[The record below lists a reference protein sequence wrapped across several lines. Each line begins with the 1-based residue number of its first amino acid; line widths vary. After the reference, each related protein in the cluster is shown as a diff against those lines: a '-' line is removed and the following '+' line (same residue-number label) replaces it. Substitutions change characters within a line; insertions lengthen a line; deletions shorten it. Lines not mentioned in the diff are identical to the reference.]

1 MTLFDELVAVTDP
14 ERVTDRPFDLHLHS
28 ADAGLRTGEATVV
41 VFAETTEEV
50 CDVVRLAAR
59 HGVPLVARGAGTGL
73 AAGAVP
79 TEGGIVLTLT
89 RMNTISDIDPVNRTA
104 WVGPGVINLD
114 LSRATAPFD
123 LHFAPDP
130 SSQQACTIGGNIAN
144 NSGGP
149 HCLSEGSTV
158 NHILAIEMVMAD
170 GEVVILGGAAPD
182 PIGLDLRGVVVG
194 SEGTL
199 GIVIRALVKLTPD
212 PPEVRTM
219 LCAFPTVEGAAAA
232 VSGIIAAGV
241 VPAALEMMDQGM
253 LVAVENWL
261 HAGFPTESAAAL
273 IAEVHCAPEAADAE
287 VDVIRE
293 VAEQEGATEVRVA
306 RDEAERALIWKGRKS
321 AFGAIAQTAP
331 NYYLHDTVVPRT
343 RLVETI
349 SEMYRI
355 ADDADLTM
363 MNVFHA
369 GDGNLHPL
377 IAFDATEP
385 GMADKVHAAAD
396 EMVAA
401 CVARGGVLSGE
412 HGIGAEKRD
421 LMGTVFTELDL
432 DAQARLK
439 HVFDPDRVLNPR
451 KILPAGSRCFDYGG
465 SPLPEGTWI

>member
-1 MTLFDELVAVTDP
+1 MSLLDELVAVTDR
-14 ERVTDRPFDLHLHS
+14 ERVTDRPYDLHLHS
-28 ADAGLRTGEATVV
+28 GDAGLRTGHATIV
-41 VFAETTEEV
+41 VFPETTDEV
-50 CDVVRLAAR
+50 VAVVRVAAKQ
-59 HGVPLVARGAGTGL
+59 GVPLVARGAGTGL
-73 AAGAVP
+73 ASGAVP

-89 RMNTISDIDPVNRTA
+89 HMNEITEINVENGTA

-114 LSRATAPFD
+114 LSRATTPHS

-158 NHILAIEMVMAD
+158 NHVLAVEMVTAD
-170 GEVVILGGAAPD
+170 GEVITLGSAAPD
-182 PIGLDLRGVVVG
+182 PIGLDLRSVVVG

-199 GIVIRALVKLTPD
+199 GIVTRALVKLTPN
-212 PPEVRTM
+212 PPQVRTL
-219 LCAFPTVEGAAAA
+219 LCAFPTVEGAAGA

-253 LVAVENWL
+253 LIAVENWL

-273 IAEVHCAPEAADAE
+273 IAEVHCTTESADAE
-287 VDVIRE
+287 VDLIRR
-293 VAEQEGATEVRVA
+293 VAEDHGATEVRVA
-306 RDEAERALIWKGRKS
+306 RDEAEREIIWKGRKS

-343 RLVETI
+343 KLVETVL
-349 SEMYRI
+349 ELYQI
-355 ADDADLTM
+355 AEDAGLVM

-377 IAFDATEP
+377 IAFDAKDDVMAKRVHEA
-385 GMADKVHAAAD
+385 ADK
-396 EMVAA
+396 MVAA
-401 CVARGGVLSGE
+401 CVAKGGVLSGE
-412 HGIGAEKRD
+412 HGIGSEKRD
-421 LMGTVFTELDL
+421 LMGTVFTEYDL

-439 HVFDPDRVLNPR
+439 QVFDPDRILNPA
-451 KILPAGSRCFDYGG
+451 KILPSGSRCFDYGG
-465 SPLPEGTWI
+465 APLPEGTWI